1 MKETQNKVSRQ
12 IWPRMYWEFFEG
24 FPIQTDFSASHEDK
38 FTFLLVHFF
47 FQEPI
52 HILLLSLRLKILALS
67 LTSVVGDKTIYEIM
81 WDLEGSHI
89 MSRNLNEKS
98 VKRETICWNY
108 VKLCKACRLKY
119 KVTVQS
125 ESEIETICCNDVD
138 CLL

>member
-1 MKETQNKVSRQ
+1 MKRDPKQGVEANLTV
-12 IWPRMYWEFFEG
+12 YWELFEG

-89 MSRNLNEKS
+89 MS
-98 VKRETICWNY
+98 
-108 VKLCKACRLKY
+108 
-119 KVTVQS
+119 
-125 ESEIETICCNDVD
+125 
-138 CLL
+138 